1 MLDRYVWGRRMTQ
14 TEIIDKLNSIY
25 PGLDLVEATD
35 PYSSFDAENTRY
47 IVELKSRDKQYRSWV
62 IEKKKFDSNI
72 VKSVEKNK
80 MFVYLTEYNGKI
92 MTWNIH
98 NLVRKGYDF
107 QWTEQ
112 LMPQTTEFNN
122 TKPITKVVGF
132 LYEGKAKIH
141 EEEE

>member
-1 MLDRYVWGRRMTQ
+1 MTQ

-35 PYSSFDAENTRY
+35 PYSSYDAENERY
-47 IVELKSRDKQYRSWV
+47 IVEVKSRDKQYRSWV
-62 IEKKKFDSNI
+62 IERKKFDSNI
-72 VKSVEKNK
+72 VQSVEKNK

-98 NLVRKGYDF
+98 NLVLKGYDF

-132 LYEGKAKIH
+132 LYESKAKIH

>member
-1 MLDRYVWGRRMTQ
+1 MTQ

-25 PGLDLVEATD
+25 PGLDLVEVSN
-35 PYSSFDAENTRY
+35 PYSSFDAENERY

-80 MFVYLTEYNGKI
+80 MFVYLTEYKGKI

>member
-1 MLDRYVWGRRMTQ
+1 MTQ

-25 PGLDLVEATD
+25 PGLDLVEVSN
-35 PYSSFDAENTRY
+35 PYSTYDAENERY
-47 IVELKSRDKQYRSWV
+47 IVEVKSRDKQYRSWA

-72 VKSVEKNK
+72 VISVETGK
-80 MFVYLTEYNGKI
+80 MFVYLTEYDGKI

-98 NLVRKGYDF
+98 NLVLENYDF

-112 LMPQTTEFNN
+112 PMPKTTEFDSNN
-122 TKPITKVVGF
+122 VISKVVGF

-141 EEEE
+141 

>member
-1 MLDRYVWGRRMTQ
+1 MTQ
-14 TEIIDKLNSIY
+14 TEIINKLNSIY

-47 IVELKSRDKQYRSWV
+47 IVELKSRDKQYRSWA

-72 VKSVEKNK
+72 VKSVETGK